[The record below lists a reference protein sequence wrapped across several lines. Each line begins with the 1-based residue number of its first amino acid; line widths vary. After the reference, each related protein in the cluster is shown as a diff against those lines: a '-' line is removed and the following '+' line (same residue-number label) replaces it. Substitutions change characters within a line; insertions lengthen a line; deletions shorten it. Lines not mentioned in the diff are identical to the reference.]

1 MASITHRCAGALPC
15 KRKRGR
21 GLSHTVGKQCR
32 WEEAG
37 ELGLGLHYQVTLMVS
52 HTHTCTLGN
61 SRELKPSHA
70 SLNIHSHVKQHNLT
84 LLTPVVPWALQ
95 DASYVTYRAV
105 GGGKLSCS
113 FMWFAINS
121 ASPPHPSI
129 LQNIR

>member
-105 GGGKLSCS
+105 GGEKKAKLQFYVVCNQLCS
-113 FMWFAINS
+113 
-121 ASPPHPSI
+121 PPSI